1 MRLGFIGT
9 GKVGSTLARLWYEA
23 DYQIVAI
30 SNRTEA
36 KATQLAHDVRCDVV
50 APHEVVNRADVVFL
64 TVPDDAI
71 ENLAQSLIQA
81 DWKNKTVIHTSGAA
95 SIDKLQSLA
104 DVGASVG
111 SLHPIF
117 PFADIETAI
126 ANLKGASF
134 AIETQD
140 EAVRY
145 SLQELVTTLDGKAI
159 VIPQGKKALYH
170 AALVIASNYTVTL
183 YAIAEQILLDL
194 GAEKAFAD
202 NALNVLIEATIKN
215 IVAKGI
221 PDALT
226 GPLSRADIGTIQAH
240 LQAFDDEQVRTLYEN
255 LARLSYPMLEQRG
268 IDSNLIE
275 QILRGNNETPNHS

>member
-9 GKVGSTLARLWYEA
+9 GKVGSTLARLWYKSG
-23 DYQIVAI
+23 YQIVAI
-30 SNRTEA
+30 SNHTEA
-36 KATQLAHDVRCDVV
+36 KAAQLANDVQCNVV
-50 APHEVVNRADVVFL
+50 SPLEVVSCADVVFL

-71 ENLAQSLIQA
+71 ESLAESLIQA
-81 DWKNKTVIHTSGAA
+81 DWQDKAAIHTSGAA
-95 SIDKLQSLA
+95 SIDKLQALA

-140 EAVRY
+140 EALRY
-145 SLQELVTTLDGKAI
+145 SLQELVTALDGKAI

-183 YAIAEQILLDL
+183 YAIAEQILLGL
-194 GAEKAFAD
+194 GAEKASAD